1 VIDWLRLRSFAYL
14 RLGVRLDC
22 TGVQKTGL
30 VPRLRWGHVGL
41 GSGWQRGGKSKAE
54 DGEVNS
60 ELQMEERNRRALA
73 LLASRA
79 EARPLQIIENAALC
93 RT

>member
-1 VIDWLRLRSFAYL
+1 VVGWLRLRSFAYL

-30 VPRLRWGHVGL
+30 VPRLRWGQVGL

-60 ELQMEERNRRALA
+60 ELQREERNQRSLA

-79 EARPLQIIENAALC
+79 QARPVQIIERDA
-93 RT
+93 